1 MATRERTSRQS
12 SGHPLLRFLQS
23 VNRAIA
29 LLEGWALSW
38 GILLMVGLGTANVL
52 GRNLFD
58 HSLSFAEEINQ
69 MLIVVV
75 TFLGVGYAAR
85 QGRHIRMT
93 ALYDQPGRRVQRILM
108 VTIAC
113 ATAALLF
120 ALSYYAAVYV
130 AHVRSVGS
138 VTPGLQLP
146 LYLVYL
152 AVPLGLALGG
162 VQYALTAIRN
172 LTSDGVFLSFDRR
185 DEISDGAGGPSM
197 GDPSESKPC

>member
-1 MATRERTSRQS
+1 MTNRESTSDPS
-12 SGHPLLRFLQS
+12 SGRPLFCLLQS
-23 VNRAIA
+23 VNRFIAI
-29 LLEGWALSW
+29 LEGWALSW
-38 GILLMVGLGTANVL
+38 GILLMVGLGMANVL
-52 GRNLFD
+52 GRNFFN

-69 MLIVVV
+69 VLIVLI

-93 ALYDQPGRRVQRILM
+93 ALYDQFGRRIQKVLM
-108 VTIAC
+108 VTIAG
-113 ATAALLF
+113 ATAVLLF
-120 ALSYYAAVYV
+120 ALSYYAAAYV
-130 AHVRSVGS
+130 AHVHTVGS

-172 LTSDGVFLSFDRR
+172 LIAEDVYLSFDQR
-185 DEISDGAGGPSM
+185 DELSNETGGPL
-197 GDPSESKPC
+197 

>member
-1 MATRERTSRQS
+1 MTNRESTSDPS
-12 SGHPLLRFLQS
+12 SGYPLLCLLQS
-23 VNRAIA
+23 VNRFIS

-38 GILLMVGLGTANVL
+38 GILLMVGLGMANVL
-52 GRNLFD
+52 GRNFFD

-69 MLIVVV
+69 VLIVLI

-93 ALYDQPGRRVQRILM
+93 ALYDQFGRRIQKVLM
-108 VTIAC
+108 VTIAG

-120 ALSYYAAVYV
+120 ALSYYATVYV
-130 AHVRSVGS
+130 AHVRTVGS

-152 AVPLGLALGG
+152 AVPLGLGLGG

-172 LTSDGVFLSFDRR
+172 LLTEDVYLSFDHR
-185 DEISDGAGGPSM
+185 DEISNETGGPL
-197 GDPSESKPC
+197 